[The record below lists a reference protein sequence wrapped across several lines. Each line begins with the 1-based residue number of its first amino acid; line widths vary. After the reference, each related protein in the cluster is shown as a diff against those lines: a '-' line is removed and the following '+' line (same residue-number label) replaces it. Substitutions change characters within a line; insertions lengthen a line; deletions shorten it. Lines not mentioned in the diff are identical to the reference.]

1 MSYIQSLPIG
11 SILRGNAY
19 EYQIEKI
26 LGQGSFGITY
36 LGNVKIEGTLGSINN
51 NTSKDS
57 HPIFKKLA
65 HKDKFYAPEVFF

>member
-26 LGQGSFGITY
+26 LEQGTFGITY
-36 LGNVKIEGTLGSINN
+36 LGNVKIEKARGSINSN
-51 NTSKDS
+51 IRVAIKEFYMKD
-57 HPIFKKLA
+57 INGRK
-65 HKDKFYAPEVFF
+65 